1 MERGIQG
8 SFADKRLKRA
18 CQHVSDLWFPVN
30 GALLAK
36 IRDGLRTG
44 AYERDIELLLGEV
57 KSDLSLFTYCLRE
70 LSKLL
75 KQEQAAVGSLA
86 NPIEFLRNAGLQ
98 RLRKILDVN
107 ENTVSRHALV
117 TMSSFQKV
125 RLEEALV
132 SASTAEVLA
141 TDAGLDPVV
150 GFSAA
155 ILRQLGHTLIAW
167 NYPTV
172 YQRALGSL
180 KRGTDLDVEIA
191 RVLGFTPSVLAGAII
206 QEWGIHPELKSVVTA
221 EVPVDEDAIG
231 SEVPAIAQTLT
242 TICKVGEAL
251 ARANHPDTYPTA
263 LEDWRFAKSEITQR
277 IGEEGLS
284 AIKERFAES
293 CISYVELVPQ
303 VFRGGMILD
312 PEVQVLKHRQ
322 GTLLDHN
329 PYVAQCQ
336 PDLRARLQELYERIA
351 AGPVDKTNIRV
362 LTHEII
368 PAAGFRGG
376 CVYTVDP
383 ANRILIPQLEMKPV
397 RMRRVAAV
405 PFRDFDDSGDVIAT
419 AFQCNAPIAQHLLE
433 PREGVG
439 GFIAGVL
446 GFSQRVGVLYLELPE
461 DAVDDAEANYTVHFK
476 AIAQALND
484 ALGLR

>member
-1 MERGIQG
+1 MERETHGT
-8 SFADKRLKRA
+8 FADKRLRRA

-36 IRDGLRTG
+36 IREGLRTG
-44 AYERDIELLLGEV
+44 SYERDMDLLLGEIR
-57 KSDLSLFTYCLRE
+57 SDLSLFTYCLRE
-70 LSKLL
+70 LSRLL
-75 KQEQAAVGSLA
+75 KEERFAVASLA
-86 NPIEFLRNAGLQ
+86 NPVEFLRAAGLQ

-107 ENTVSRHALV
+107 ENTVSRHTLV

-132 SASTAEVLA
+132 SAATAEVLA
-141 TDAGLDPVV
+141 TDAGVDPIE

-172 YQRALGSL
+172 YQRALASL
-180 KRGTDLDVEIA
+180 KRGADLDVEIA
-191 RVLGFTPSVLAGAII
+191 RVLGFTPSILAGAII
-206 QEWGIHPELKSVVTA
+206 QDWGISPELKASVVPTRDA
-221 EVPVDEDAIG
+221 EEPVGGELSA
-231 SEVPAIAQTLT
+231 VARTLAT
-242 TICKVGEAL
+242 LCHVGEAL
-251 ARANHPDTYPTA
+251 ARANHPETYPTA
-263 LEDWRFAKSEITQR
+263 QADWQFAKAEIGER
-277 IGEEGLS
+277 IGDDGL
-284 AIKERFAES
+284 AVIQERFSEV
-293 CISYVELVPQ
+293 CISYVESVPH
-303 VFRGGMILD
+303 VFRGGLVLD
-312 PEVQVLKHRQ
+312 PEVQVQKHRQ

-329 PYVAQCQ
+329 PYVQQCRE
-336 PDLRARLQELYERIA
+336 DLKERLLQLYEQIA
-351 AGPVDKTNIRV
+351 AGPVSKTNIRL

-368 PAAGFRGG
+368 PEAGFRGG
-376 CVYTVDP
+376 CVFTVDP
-383 ANRILIPQLEMKPV
+383 ANRLLIPQLEMKPV
-397 RMRRVAAV
+397 RMRRIV
-405 PFRDFDDSGDVIAT
+405 PVPYRDFDDSGDVIAT

-484 ALGLR
+484 ALGLK